1 MNRQII
7 SAGQFF
13 LVVLGLAAWIAAAS
27 FALGDPTI
35 QLGNNG
41 TAPNIA
47 SAGAACGFAIAG
59 GICFL
64 GAVLGRPCD
73 QSEDRIETRT

>member
-35 QLGNNG
+35 ND

-64 GAVLGRPCD
+64 GAALGKPCD
-73 QSEDRIETRT
+73 QTKDRIEPRT